1 MQKKSSKIKSIIS
14 IIIVVLMLI
23 VAYKIYQKNNFN
35 NFMKAEYN
43 LGVSKFERD
52 EQIKYTD
59 ANSYKIHNPDY
70 NDAMFF
76 ETVEVKPNTPYRVT
90 CKIKTENV
98 KSKIPNSDSGAHIC
112 ISGTFEKSDNVIE
125 TSDWTEVEFYFNSKN
140 TAKNIFYDF

>member
-43 LGVSKFERD
+43 LGVSVFERD
-52 EQIKYTD
+52 DEVKYSD
-59 ANSYKIHNPDY
+59 SNSYKIQNPDY

-76 ETVEVKPNTPYRVT
+76 ETV
-90 CKIKTENV
+90 
-98 KSKIPNSDSGAHIC
+98 
-112 ISGTFEKSDNVIE
+112 
-125 TSDWTEVEFYFNSKN
+125 
-140 TAKNIFYDF
+140 